1 MSCSTRWTFDFIAT
15 ILHLITVVVGILTPS
30 FIASFSGSCLV
41 AMEIVALI
49 FHVLYITCYRGQT
62 GVPRQIK
69 WIEYGISATLGT
81 IAVLH
86 IDNTIHAD
94 WIVFVAFV
102 GNAQQTLGLLIDAQ
116 YQLGLG
122 ILYPAFV
129 SGCFIQLG
137 EYIFVAINGQ
147 VDTPVYWTY
156 VFFYAIFGIHAF
168 VGLTD
173 TARNANDYVE
183 EIYSLYGFV
192 AKLAVFYAEYFAFA
206 GVAYVYIGT
215 TAAVTFIALMICTLI
230 LFVKNRKRGRI
241 YGALQRRKKFNIFM

>member
-1 MSCSTRWTFDFIAT
+1 MLCSTRWFFDFVAT
-15 ILHLITVVVGILTPS
+15 ILHSITVVIGACTPS

-41 AMEIVALI
+41 AMEVVALI
-49 FHVLYITCYRGQT
+49 FHVLYITCYRGT
-62 GVPRQIK
+62 PGVPRQIK
-69 WIEYGISATLGT
+69 WVEYGISATLGT

-86 IDNTIHAD
+86 IDNAIHAD

-102 GNAQQTLGLLIDAQ
+102 GNAQQTIGLLIDAQ
-116 YQLGLG
+116 YQLGLK

-129 SGCFIQLG
+129 SGCCIQLG
-137 EYIFVAINGQ
+137 EYIFVAMNGQ

-156 VFFYAIFGIHAF
+156 VFFYAIFGAHAF
-168 VGLTD
+168 VGLTN
-173 TARNANDYVE
+173 TARKAKDYME

-215 TAAVTFIALMICTLI
+215 TAAVTFIALMICTLMI
-230 LFVKNRKRGRI
+230 FAKNKHKTLPRK
-241 YGALQRRKKFNIFM
+241 LNQFHIFM